1 MLKSKKFRFSI
12 GAALGA
18 IIVLFSLKLVPCN
31 NNGSTIFSG
40 GKTVLPC
47 PVSPLPLP
55 LKKSTKKVSLMLM
68 IPQSIAVHVGDLFPV
83 TLELNATTTPVN
95 TIDVTIAYPTSSV
108 RLIAKDESVSPLAI
122 RLVNLPPDDLS
133 ETTQIQPSPGI
144 QSVATLAKFTF
155 QALRSGTAAITIA
168 SSSQVLA
175 NDGFGT
181 DVLGS
186 VQDALIIIK

>member
-1 MLKSKKFRFSI
+1 MLKSKNFRLSL

-18 IIVLFSLKLVPCN
+18 IIVLFSLRLVPCN
-31 NNGSTIFSG
+31 HNGSTIFSG

-47 PVSPLPLP
+47 PIAPLPIP
-55 LKKSTKKVSLMLM
+55 LKRSIKKVSLML
-68 IPQSIAVHVGDLFPV
+68 IVPQSIVVHVGDFFPV
-83 TLELNATTTPVN
+83 TLELTATTTPVN
-95 TIDVTIAYPTSSV
+95 TIDVSIAYPTSSV

-122 RLVNLPPDDLS
+122 HLVNPPPNNLS

-144 QSVATLAKFTF
+144 QSIATLAKFTF
-155 QALRSGTAAITIA
+155 QALRSGTVTITIA
-168 SSSQVLA
+168 SSSRILA

-186 VQDALIIIK
+186 VKDASISVK